1 MIASLPLA
9 EKKALPYIQLDEYKG
24 EGPTERELLAKILK
38 PKLKLFPFLF
48 EDTKWLT
55 VSNLNE
61 KGSASVAAIL
71 EEIILECGMEV
82 FRKLFFELKFPPKPP
97 TVAGA
102 TEAKEDPGES
112 KEESTE

>member
-9 EKKALPYIQLDEYKG
+9 EKKALPYIELDEYKG

-38 PKLKLFPFLF
+38 PKLKIFPFLF

-97 TVAGA
+97 SVEGDA
-102 TEAKEDPGES
+102 EANEDPGES
-112 KEESTE
+112 KDESTE